1 MQKFLKKE
9 TLVDVASTVINNH
22 INQRLLLD
30 FPNSSDA
37 GNDLVQM
44 DDNEEERKGK
54 QKKDIIEKIKR
65 KIHTCRYLLALQEL
79 LEFSAQSHSH
89 RLSGS

>member
-9 TLVDVASTVINNH
+9 TLVDVASTVNSH

-44 DDNEEERKGK
+44 DGNEEERKGK